1 MRIAVPTN
9 DGASISEHF
18 GRSAAFLIFEIEN
31 GQIKSRELKTNG
43 AKHSHAQGACD
54 HHSAESK
61 PHSHAGILAALDGCE
76 VVICAGMGQRAAEAL
91 KGCGTQIVVTAPAS
105 AEETVTAYLAGRL
118 ATRKKA
124 FAGAITELDLGLPL
138 EEPAAV

>member
-31 GQIKSRELKTNG
+31 GQIKSHELKSNG

-61 PHSHAGILAALDGCE
+61 PHNHAGILAALEGCE

-91 KGCGTQIVVTAPAS
+91 RNCSTQILVAPPAS
-105 AEETVTAYLAGRL
+105 AEETVGTYLAGKLTPQTKR
-118 ATRKKA
+118 
-124 FAGAITELDLGLPL
+124 FCQCQH
-138 EEPAAV
+138 